1 MTEDV
6 GDRVG
11 VNVLSD
17 VGDTQ
22 LDRVNL
28 KQVSVSRPALRDRDD
43 ESVLSNLE
51 GERLTQTNLPSLP
64 FSSAPAALNSMA
76 WILCSPPG
84 KLTGSAAPAPLALS
98 QTYA

>member
-17 VGDTQ
+17 VGNTQ

-28 KQVSVSRPALRDRDD
+28 KQVSVSRPALRDD